1 MNNVSLIGR
10 LARDPE
16 ARYTENNMC
25 IVKFTLAVSRM
36 KKDDGADFIRC
47 TAFGKTAETIEKF
60 MHKGSQMA
68 LTGHIQTGSYEKD
81 GQTVYTTD
89 VITDRFY
96 FVGSGKKAE
105 ADAEPDAP
113 SDDFSGFDVMDDIPF

>member
-36 KKDDGADFIRC
+36 KKDDPADFIRC

-60 MHKGSQMA
+60 MKKGSQMA

-96 FVGSGKKAE
+96 FVGSAKTDNSDAPDSAP
-105 ADAEPDAP
+105 ADA
-113 SDDFSGFDVMDDIPF
+113 FGGFDVVDDIPF